1 MIIALITILFLFVV
15 LAVLAGILMQYH
27 RSLED

>member
-1 MIIALITILFLFVV
+1 MIIMLTVILFLLAV

>member
-1 MIIALITILFLFVV
+1 MIIALITILFLFAV

>member
-1 MIIALITILFLFVV
+1 MIIVLTVILFLLAV
-15 LAVLAGILMQYH
+15 LAALAGILMQYH